1 MIAARLARRRFGLAP
16 TRLSIAMLAL
26 ALCGLTVGASA
37 QESHRL
43 RVQIMWYHQAQF
55 AGFYVAEALGLY
67 DAKGIEVD
75 LIEGGTGKDP
85 LEALATGDADVAMSW
100 VPGAIAARRRG
111 LDVVNIAQVFDKPGI
126 MILCRHD
133 FGVRVADDI
142 RGKTIGVWNVGEQL
156 DLRYWLAEHGIAP
169 SEVSLVVQRPNG
181 ADLIEGKVACAMAMS
196 YNEYWH
202 VLRGGLTPAELFI
215 VRLSD
220 QNASFLEDG
229 LYVLESSLDDPARA
243 QQLADFVDATIE
255 GWRYARDN
263 PSEALTFTLL
273 RAPNLDPTHQRSMLE
288 AVLRLLGPGNE
299 LGLLNLTAYDRS
311 VAVIAADS
319 ADADAVRSAAREAWT
334 HRLWY
339 ASGLGQSGFL
349 KPTLATRH
357 YLYLA
362 VSSTWFYALSLL
374 GTAAFAL
381 SGFMRAQQQNYNLWG
396 AFMLAMMP
404 ALGGGTLR
412 DLLIG
417 GERHPPFIFQDG
429 AYISVVLSM
438 VAIGALFARFS
449 PSHSI
454 ETPQF
459 LRAKTLFDM
468 IGMATYAAIG
478 AEVAI
483 LAGLAWIWAPFC
495 AALTCAGGG
504 MLMDVITGR
513 EPRTFKGVPYEEI
526 AVGGGFVLLAGL
538 ALADR
543 HEHASWLVGASL
555 ISAMVF
561 VFCVRRVLRAEG
573 HHVVAAGDGEQRT
586 QLTPLPAL
594 PRCAGEGTV
603 GRRCANSPLSRAAGE
618 SAERGVRSVKSA
630 ACPRRRPASTRARA
644 RSCAGRSARRDRPAP
659 ARRPPRRSPPRPARG
674 RRRPARPRRSAGRR
688 RGSACRSPP
697 GTPGAP
703 ACAAAASRPWT
714 HRLRRG
720 RRRAWGTS
728 WSGAGRKSM
737 ECYRAPAPIASH
749 SEPPRAHPIHE

>member
-1 MIAARLARRRFGLAP
+1 MLASWRRSLAP
-16 TRLSIAMLAL
+16 SILASLLL
-26 ALCGLTVGASA
+26 AVLCSAAGA
-37 QESHRL
+37 QEQRV
-43 RVQIMWYHQAQF
+43 RVQLLWYHQAQF

-67 DAKGIEVD
+67 EAKGLEVE
-75 LIEGGTGKDP
+75 LIEGGTGQDP
-85 LEALATGDADVAMSW
+85 LQSLASGAADVAVSW
-100 VPGAIAARRRG
+100 LPGAIAARRHG
-111 LDVVNIAQVFDKPGI
+111 LAVVNVAQIFARPGT

-133 FGVRVADDI
+133 AGVRVTEDI
-142 RGKTIGVWNVGEQL
+142 RGKTIGVWNVGDQI
-156 DLRYWLAEHGIAP
+156 DLRYWLARRGIALDQ
-169 SEVSLVVQRPNG
+169 VTLVEQRPNG

-202 VLRGGLTPAELFI
+202 VLQGGLTPTELYI
-215 VRLSD
+215 VRLSEFG
-220 QNASFLEDG
+220 AGFLEDG
-229 LYVLESSLDDPARA
+229 FYVLEASLDDPARRKA
-243 QQLADFVDATIE
+243 LADFLAVTAE
-255 GWRYARDN
+255 GWRYAREN

-273 RAPNLDPTHQRSMLE
+273 RDPELDPTHQREMLE
-288 AVLRLLGPGNE
+288 AVLRLLGPGGE
-299 LGLLNLTAYDRS
+299 LGLLDLTAFDRS
-311 VAVIAADS
+311 VAVIADGS
-319 ADADAVRSAAREAWT
+319 SEPDAVKNAARASWT

-339 ASGLGQSGFL
+339 ASGLGQAGFF

-417 GERHPPFIFQDG
+417 GERHPPFIFQDA
-429 AYISVVLSM
+429 AYISTVLAM

-459 LRAKTLFDM
+459 LRAKTLFDL

-526 AVGGGFVLLAGL
+526 AVAGGFVLLAGL
-538 ALADR
+538 TIADA
-543 HEHASWLVGASL
+543 HEHESWLVGASL
-555 ISAMVF
+555 LTAMVF
-561 VFCVRRVLRAEG
+561 VFCVRLYCV
-573 HHVVAAGDGEQRT
+573 QRGIMSWR
-586 QLTPLPAL
+586 L
-594 PRCAGEGTV
+594 GT
-603 GRRCANSPLSRAAGE
+603 ANSA
-618 SAERGVRSVKSA
+618 
-630 ACPRRRPASTRARA
+630 
-644 RSCAGRSARRDRPAP
+644 DH
-659 ARRPPRRSPPRPARG
+659 PRP
-674 RRRPARPRRSAGRR
+674 
-688 RGSACRSPP
+688 
-697 GTPGAP
+697 
-703 ACAAAASRPWT
+703 
-714 HRLRRG
+714 
-720 RRRAWGTS
+720 
-728 WSGAGRKSM
+728 
-737 ECYRAPAPIASH
+737 
-749 SEPPRAHPIHE
+749 